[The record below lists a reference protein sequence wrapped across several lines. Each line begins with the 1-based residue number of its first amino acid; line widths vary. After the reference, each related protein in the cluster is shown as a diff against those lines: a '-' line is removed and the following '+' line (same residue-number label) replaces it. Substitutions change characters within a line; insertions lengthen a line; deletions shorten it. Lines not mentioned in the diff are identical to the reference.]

1 MNNNI
6 EGFFVE
12 INLVNKKKWL
22 LSCSYNPKKALIS
35 NHLAELSKITD
46 LYPTKSVQLLF
57 LGDFNVGVED
67 SSVKNFCSSFNFT
80 SMINKP
86 TCFKN
91 PEKPCI
97 DLILTNYPRIFQN
110 SCVIDIGLSG
120 FYKLIVTVMKTTYKK
135 SQSKIITYRSYKYFN
150 NDSFREAL
158 LQKEC
163 NRNNCDE
170 HFKDFTSSC
179 NIILIEPAPRKKSM

>member
-1 MNNNI
+1 MISDTKLDESFPPGQFLLCTYSVPFRSDRDGNGGGILSFIREDIPSKLLPMNNNI

-35 NHLAELSKITD
+35 NHLAELSKTTD

-57 LGDFNVGVED
+57 LGDFNVEVED

-80 SMINKP
+80 STINKP

-91 PEKPCI
+91 PEKPSCI
-97 DLILTNYPRIFQN
+97 DLILTNYPR
-110 SCVIDIGLSG
+110 
-120 FYKLIVTVMKTTYKK
+120 
-135 SQSKIITYRSYKYFN
+135 
-150 NDSFREAL
+150 SF
-158 LQKEC
+158 
-163 NRNNCDE
+163 
-170 HFKDFTSSC
+170 
-179 NIILIEPAPRKKSM
+179 